1 MRTLITGGA
10 GFIGSHA
17 TEVML
22 AGGHE
27 VLVVDNL
34 STGKRTNVP
43 SGSEFAQV
51 DITTP
56 EVERVIAD
64 FAPEA
69 LLHFA
74 AQIDV
79 RSSVTD
85 PIFDAAVNV
94 LGTARVLGAA
104 ARAGTAVVVMA
115 STGGAIYGEQEH
127 FPADE
132 SHTTRPESP
141 YGLSKLCA
149 ELYCGYYARVGAM
162 RAVALRF
169 GNVYGPRQDPH
180 GEAGVVAIFA
190 GKMLHGEAPT
200 VYGDGAQTR
209 DYVYVDDAARAVK
222 LAAEHASARGA
233 FNIGSGLETD
243 VNTLA
248 RLIANAA
255 GYKGRIDHA
264 EPRVGEQHRSVID
277 AERAHKVL
285 AWRPEVRLADGVR
298 DTVAWFAA
306 QLRHAS

>member
-1 MRTLITGGA
+1 MRTLVTGGA

-17 TEVML
+17 VEAVL
-22 AGGHE
+22 ASGHE

-34 STGKRTNVP
+34 SSGKRDNLPASVA
-43 SGSEFAQV
+43 FAQV
-51 DITTP
+51 DVTSP

-79 RSSVTD
+79 RRAVLD
-85 PIFDAAVNV
+85 PVFDAHVNI

-104 ARAGTAVVVMA
+104 ARAQTRVVVLA
-115 STGGAIYGEQEH
+115 STGGAIYGEQEAY
-127 FPADE
+127 PADE
-132 SHTTRPESP
+132 SHATRPESP

-149 ELYCGYYARVGAM
+149 ELYCGYYARVTAI

-169 GNVYGPRQDPH
+169 ANVYGPRQDPH

-190 GKMLHGEAPT
+190 GKMLRGEVPT
-200 VYGDGAQTR
+200 VYGDGGQTR
-209 DYVYVDDAARAVK
+209 DYVYVRDVAHAVK
-222 LAAEHASARGA
+222 LAAEHESARGA
-233 FNIGSGLETD
+233 FNIGTSIETD

-248 RLIANAA
+248 RLMAEATGYRGSIA
-255 GYKGRIDHA
+255 HA
-264 EPRVGEQHRSVID
+264 DARAGEQRRSVID
-277 AERAHKVL
+277 ATRATKVL
-285 AWRPEVRLADGVR
+285 GWQPQHDLASGIR

-306 QLRHAS
+306 REGR